1 MVRKKNPEQTR
12 QQILEMAGDLIHQ
25 HGFKG
30 MRVDEIA
37 EKTGL
42 TKGAI
47 YHHFPNKQAL
57 GYAVVDELYNK
68 MFNQYWDELLAGE
81 GLPLEVIASS
91 FECMGN
97 TVCESEVEIGCPLIN
112 LGSEMSFE
120 DEGFR
125 IRINKVFDGWTSQLE
140 DLLIKGIEQGTIKPE
155 VDAKKTA
162 NFLVAS
168 FQGIQC
174 NSKYGKNLQ
183 RLKDGL
189 EYLSSIVR
197 GLASNIEAEIKIAE
211 SA

>member
-1 MVRKKNPEQTR
+1 MVRKKNPEKTR
-12 QQILEMAGDLIHQ
+12 QQIIEMAGDLIHK

-57 GYAVVDELYNK
+57 GYAVVDELFYK
-68 MFNQYWDELLAGE
+68 MFNQYWGELLKSKGP
-81 GLPLEVIASS
+81 PLEVIASS
-91 FECMGN
+91 FNCMGN
-97 TVCESEVEIGCPLIN
+97 NMCESDVEIGCPLIN

-125 IRINKVFDGWTSQLE
+125 IRINKVFDEWSDQLE
-140 DLLIKGIEQGTIKPE
+140 ALLKTGIEQGSIKADID
-155 VDAKKTA
+155 VRKTA

-174 NSKYGKNLQ
+174 NSKYTKSLEKF
-183 RLKDGL
+183 RDGL
-189 EYLSSIVR
+189 EYLSTIVM
-197 GLASNIEAEIKIAE
+197 GLGIQQH
-211 SA
+211 